1 MSGGRSREGLGFMRD
16 SRLRPR
22 PMVEPISVVQHGFV
36 GSARFYFRVGVLVAV
51 ALSLFGILGLRL
63 WSLQMIQ
70 GRHYAHVALAQSFR
84 TILLP
89 APRASIFD
97 RSGSLLAATEGR
109 LVVTADAATLGR
121 FDSHGRWWPTPA
133 GRAEL
138 RQLARLARAPAWK
151 LIARVRRGIRR
162 SPYAPAMV
170 LPSTNR
176 ALALYLEE
184 RAPSFRGLQ
193 VVGVP
198 ERRYPQGALG
208 SEFLGLLGEVSTR
221 ELHQHLYSAARPG
234 QLVGQSG
241 VEASY
246 EQLLDGGLERARVPV
261 DARGKVVGPLR
272 TLPYQ
277 VRTRGLRLTIDTRL
291 QRAAE
296 RAILDGIAFAHRAG
310 HSDADAGAAVVMNP
324 RNGAIYALASYPHY
338 DQAAAAHNPRYLA
351 RLLDPG
357 NPRTPLVDRA
367 IEGLYPTGSTFK
379 PIVAEA
385 ALATGLITPH
395 TILPCTGSLTVGN
408 IVFHNVEPAINADM
422 NLDQALTIS
431 CDTWFYRLGTEFYGR
446 QAATGALSLQRWALR
461 LGLGHTTGFDV
472 PGEAG
477 GVVPTPAWLRRTF
490 HDPAQRIWYEGY
502 SVNLSIGQG
511 YLAVTPLQLAVAYS
525 TLANGGKVVR
535 PHVASALVSATGRV
549 LRRLRFPPVARL
561 KLTDA
566 WAIRQGLYNAA
577 HAGEGTSAAVFGSFP
592 IPVAGKTGTAQSPRG
607 SDHSWYASW
616 APAVHP
622 RVVVVVLIEH
632 GGFGVESA
640 APAAR
645 EIYSAFFRR

>member
-1 MSGGRSREGLGFMRD
+1 MRD
-16 SRLRPR
+16 SRLRSR
-22 PMVEPISVVQHGFV
+22 PMVEPISVVERGFF
-36 GSARFYFRVGVLVAV
+36 GSAGFYVRVGVLVAV

-70 GRHYAHVALAQSFR
+70 GRHYAHLALAQSFR

-97 RSGSLLAATEGR
+97 RSGRLLVGTEGR
-109 LVVTADAATLGR
+109 LGVTADAATLGR
-121 FDSHGRWWPTPA
+121 FDSRGGWRPTPA

-138 RQLARLARAPAWK
+138 RRLARLARLPAWK
-151 LIARVRRGIRR
+151 LITRVRRSVRR

-170 LPSTNR
+170 LPVAPR
-176 ALALYLEE
+176 GLAFDLEE
-184 RAPSFRGLQ
+184 RASSFRGLE
-193 VVGVP
+193 VVAVP

-208 SEFLGLLGEVSTR
+208 SEFLGLLGEVSAR
-221 ELHQHLYSAARPG
+221 ELHERLYSAAKAG

-246 EQLLDGGLERARVPV
+246 ERLLDGGLERARVPV
-261 DARGKVVGPLR
+261 DARGRVAGPLR
-272 TLPYQ
+272 TLPYRS
-277 VRTRGLRLTIDTRL
+277 RTHGLRLTIDGRL

-296 RAILDGIAFAHRAG
+296 RAVLDGIAFAHRAG
-310 HSDADAGAAVVMNP
+310 HADADAGAAVVMNP
-324 RNGAIYALASYPHY
+324 WNGAIYALASSPHY

-351 RLLDPG
+351 RLLA
-357 NPRTPLVDRA
+357 PRNSMVPLLDRA
-367 IEGLYPTGSTFK
+367 AQGLYPTGSTFK
-379 PIVAEA
+379 PIAAEA
-385 ALATGLITPH
+385 ALATGLITPRS
-395 TILPCTGSLTVGN
+395 ILPCTGSLTVGN
-408 IVFHNVEPAINADM
+408 IVFHNVEPAINADL
-422 NLDQALTIS
+422 NLEQALAIS
-431 CDTWFYRLGTEFYGR
+431 CDTWFYRLGTEFYAR
-446 QAATGALSLQRWALR
+446 QAATGALDLQRWALR
-461 LGLGHTTGFDV
+461 LGLGHPTGLDL

-525 TLANGGKVVR
+525 ALANGGKVVR
-535 PHVASALVSATGRV
+535 PHVASAVVSATGRV
-549 LRRLRFPPVARL
+549 LRRLRFPPAARL

-566 WAIRQGLYNAA
+566 WAIRQGLYDAA
-577 HAGEGTSAAVFGSFP
+577 HAGNGTSAAVFGSFP
-592 IPVAGKTGTAQSPRG
+592 IPVAGKTGTAQTPHG
-607 SDHSWYASW
+607 GDHSWYASW
-616 APAVHP
+616 APAAHP

-645 EIYSAFFRR
+645 EIYSAFFHK